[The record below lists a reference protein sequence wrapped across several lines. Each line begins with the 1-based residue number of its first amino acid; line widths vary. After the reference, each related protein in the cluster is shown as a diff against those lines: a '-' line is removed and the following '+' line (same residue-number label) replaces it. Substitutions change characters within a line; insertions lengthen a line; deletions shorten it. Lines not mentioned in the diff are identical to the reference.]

1 MTYKGNTDAHRKGN
15 MKYLKE
21 SVDSISVRMPKGT
34 KAKLQSIANDY
45 NTSINQVVNTAINHL
60 LDHPEIIKEKPA
72 IPE

>member
-1 MTYKGNTDAHRKGN
+1 

-34 KAKLQSIANDY
+34 KAKLQSIADEH
-45 NTSINQVVNTAINHL
+45 NTSINKVVNTAITHL

-72 IPE
+72 TPEQI